1 MRRRRAGEGVAVT
14 RTVPMLMPVMMM
26 APVVVGAA
34 SPVDQSALSTGMFPP
49 SSTAKVPSRMSMPA
63 SWCVRSCGPPSMA
76 CGRRGAYR
84 PRARGGRF
92 RPVSVDAD
100 LERVAVQD
108 ARAAG
113 ELRAQAALT
122 VTAVRLVTPP

>member
-1 MRRRRAGEGVAVT
+1 
-14 RTVPMLMPVMMM
+14 MPVMMM

-63 SWCVRSCGPPSMA
+63 VVCAVMRAPFYGVRSAGSVPPA
-76 CGRRGAYR
+76 GEG
-84 PRARGGRF
+84 GGRF